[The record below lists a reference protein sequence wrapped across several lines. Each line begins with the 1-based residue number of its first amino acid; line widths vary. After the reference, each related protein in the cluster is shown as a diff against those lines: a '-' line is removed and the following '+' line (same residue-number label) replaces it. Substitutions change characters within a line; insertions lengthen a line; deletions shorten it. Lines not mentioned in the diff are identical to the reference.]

1 MPLAGED
8 YSFPGMSD
16 SLDARTQ
23 ELGREIFERSSQ
35 TGMNLFDKGYW
46 SGKMMEWSMN
56 IPAFKV
62 EMFRFVDVLP
72 SLHSADQIS
81 EHIRQYFLRDDLD
94 FPGYIRAG
102 LGVATANWLTAKVA
116 ASAIRKNVASMAE
129 TFITGADAAEAKK
142 ALEKLWNNG
151 FCFTVDILGEAA
163 VSESESGDYQRR
175 YLDLVRDLALE
186 TARWKAQAQLEEGA
200 EGLAKVPRA
209 NVSVKCSSLYSQ
221 IDPMAFDVTVRAI
234 KERLRPIL
242 RAAVEHGVFVN
253 LDMEQH
259 DYREL
264 LLTVAEEIFSEPEFR
279 EYPHFGIVIQAYLKC
294 AIDDLKRVR
303 DWNGRRSAPLTV
315 RLVKGAYWDYEVVQC
330 QQKDWP
336 VPVFTK
342 KAESDA
348 NYERCAEFLLDSY
361 PTLLAAFGSHNV
373 RSLAFAMAY
382 AEKKG
387 LPKNAFEVQMLFGM
401 AEPFKKA
408 VTGMGYRVREYAP
421 VGEMLPGMAYLV
433 RRLLENTSNEGFL
446 RAKFVSHADASA
458 LLEDPRA
465 KVARLNAAAATA
477 ALTPAA
483 TPEVTPMSTSTTFAN
498 EPLRDFSR
506 AENRAWIAPSLQA
519 LRARFPLKVHAVVN
533 GEAVTALAQLE
544 SRNPSDKSE
553 IVALYSR
560 SGAPEAEAALA
571 ACEKAMKTWGTRPAH
586 ERANVI
592 RRAGEI
598 LRARKNE
605 LVALM
610 TLETGKNFR
619 EADADVAEAV
629 DFCFYYAQ
637 EMERLGVPR
646 SMGSLPGEQN
656 QYVYG
661 PRGPAVAIAPW
672 NFPLAIL
679 CGMAVGPLV
688 CGNPVVLK
696 PAEQSPGIAGL
707 FYEILREA
715 GVPAEAVHLLPGLG
729 EEVGAY
735 LVAHSKVHIINFTGS
750 REVGLRILEEGAKL
764 RPGQRHLKKV
774 VCELGGKNAIL
785 VDDDADLDEAVA
797 GALTSAFGFQG
808 QKCSALSRLIVHESC
823 YDRFRARLL
832 DAMKSLKVGPAEDP
846 SAKVGPV
853 IDGEAHSRLLAT
865 LEKHRARVLA
875 SLEVPA
881 ELRDKGYF
889 VPPTVFEESD
899 SQGELMQREFFGPFV
914 TLYKAKSFDEMIEVA
929 NGVDYAL
936 TGGIYS
942 RSPKNISEA
951 RERLEVGNLYINRGI
966 TGALVFRQ
974 PFGGFKLSGVGA
986 KAGGPDYLLNFLEPR
1001 TITEN
1006 TMRRGFAPE
1015 V

>member
-1 MPLAGED
+1 
-8 YSFPGMSD
+8 MS
-16 SLDARTQ
+16 
-23 ELGREIFERSSQ
+23 
-35 TGMNLFDKGYW
+35 LFDKGYW

-72 SLHSADQIS
+72 SLHSSDQIS
-81 EHIRQYFLRDDLD
+81 EHIKQYFLRDDLD

-129 TFITGADAAEAKK
+129 TFITGENATQAKG
-142 ALEKLWNNG
+142 ALEKLWNGG

-163 VSESESGDYQRR
+163 VSDTESGDYQRR
-175 YLDLVRDLALE
+175 YLDLVRDLAQE
-186 TARWKAQAQLEEGA
+186 TAKWKAQSGLEQGA
-200 EGLAKVPRA
+200 NGLQVPRA

-221 IDPMAFDVTVRAI
+221 IDPMAFESTVRAI

-294 AIDDLKRVR
+294 ALDDLKRVK
-303 DWNGRRSAPLTV
+303 DWNGRRSAPLTI

-330 QQKDWP
+330 QQKGWP
-336 VPVFTK
+336 LPVFTK

-348 NYERCAEFLLDSY
+348 NYERCTEFLLDSY
-361 PTLLAAFGSHNV
+361 PQLLSAFGSHNV
-373 RSLAFAMAY
+373 RSLAYAMAY
-382 AEKKG
+382 AEHKR
-387 LPKNAFEVQMLFGM
+387 LPKNAFEIQMLYGM

-408 VTGMGYRVREYAP
+408 VSGLGYRVREYAP

-446 RAKFVSHADASA
+446 RAKFVSNADAA
-458 LLEDPRA
+458 VLLEDPRL
-465 KVARLNAAAATA
+465 KVSRLQS
-477 ALTPAA
+477 PQ
-483 TPEVTPMSTSTTFAN
+483 EVTPMNTFSN
-498 EPLRDFSR
+498 EAIRDFSR
-506 AENRAWIAPSLQA
+506 PENRAWIAPSLQA
-519 LRARFPLKVHAVVN
+519 LRARFPLEVPAIVN
-533 GEAVTALAQLE
+533 GEAIGRSSQLE

-553 IVALYSR
+553 VVAR
-560 SGAPEAEAALA
+560 FARAGQAEADAALA
-571 ACEKAMKTWGTRPAH
+571 ACEQALKGWGTRPVG
-586 ERANVI
+586 ERALVI
-592 RRAGEI
+592 RRAAE
-598 LRARKNE
+598 LMRARKNE

-610 TLETGKNFR
+610 VLETAKNFR

-629 DFCFYYAQ
+629 DFCNYYAQ
-637 EMERLGVPR
+637 EMERLGVVH

-656 QYVYG
+656 HYIYG
-661 PRGPAVAIAPW
+661 PRGPVVAIAPW

-688 CGNPVVLK
+688 AGNPVILK

-707 FYEILREA
+707 FFEILLEA
-715 GVPAEAVHLLPGLG
+715 GVPANAVHLLPGVG

-735 LVAHSKVHIINFTGS
+735 LVAHPKVHVINFTGS
-750 REVGLRILEEGAKL
+750 REVGLRILEEGAKVK
-764 RPGQRHLKKV
+764 PGQKHIKKV

-797 GALTSAFGFQG
+797 GALHSAFGFQG
-808 QKCSALSRLIVHESC
+808 QKCSALSRLLVHESC
-823 YDRFRARLL
+823 YDRFRARLI
-832 DAMKSLKVGPAEDP
+832 DAMKSLKVGLAEDP

-853 IDGEAHSRLLAT
+853 IDGESQARLLAVI
-865 LEKHRARVLA
+865 EKHRARVVA
-875 SLEVPA
+875 QVEVPA
-881 ELRDKGYF
+881 ELREKGFF

-899 SQGELMQREFFGPFV
+899 PQGELMQREFFGPFV
-914 TLYKAKSFDEMIEVA
+914 TLFKAKSLDEMIEVA

-936 TGGIYS
+936 TGGIFS
-942 RSPKNISEA
+942 RSPKNIEEA
-951 RERLEVGNLYINRGI
+951 RARIEVGNLYINRGI
-966 TGALVFRQ
+966 TGALVYRQ

-986 KAGGPDYLLNFLEPR
+986 KAGGPDYLLNFLEAR